1 MKTDRELL
9 MEMRAELI
17 QLTQMVI
24 FLSSEVSELKAIE
37 RARQAIGAARSSDS
51 IRFDA
56 ED

>member
-1 MKTDRELL
+1 LKTDRELL

-24 FLSSEVSELKAIE
+24 FLSSEVSELKATE
-37 RARQAIGAARSSDS
+37 RTRQAIGAARSSDS